1 MKIEDALR
9 ELPVGRQAKRLRR
22 LLPAIEAKLA
32 EGVPHAEILALL
44 NRSGFALRERTY
56 KMYLYRHRKQ
66 QRRRASGGRGP
77 GPRKSEGLTSEL
89 NDSPPAASEVRRPPT
104 FDYDPRGIP
113 DLLK

>member
-1 MKIEDALR
+1 MKIEEALR
-9 ELPVGRQAKRLRR
+9 DLPVGRQAKRLRR

-44 NRSGFALRERTY
+44 NRSGFALKERTY

-66 QRRRASGGRGP
+66 QRGRGSRR
-77 GPRKSEGLTSEL
+77 GGLGSRRNEGANSGR
-89 NDSPPAASEVRRPPT
+89 NDGPPATLDVGRPPT